1 MSTQSNT
8 QTTPLYFKFT
18 QYSNQDVLSQIKTL
32 TNNFDPQYGINQQ
45 FIDQITNKLSQDGS
59 CLQGFLYAP
68 KDSNVTRQVIGK
80 GGCYFHL
87 TTQNTAIHF
96 IWHDRST
103 NKFLFWGQKY
113 PLIRAMKII
122 HSRITKYSN

>member
-18 QYSNQDVLSQIKTL
+18 PYSNQDALAQINTL
-32 TNNFDPQYGINQQ
+32 TNNFDPQYGISNDFVQQ
-45 FIDQITNKLSQDGS
+45 ISNTLSVDGT
-59 CLQGFLYAP
+59 LFQGFLYAP
-68 KDSNVTRQVIGK
+68 TDPNITRQVIGK
-80 GGCYFHL
+80 AGCYFHL
-87 TTQNTAIHF
+87 TTQNCGIQF